1 MPLEVM
7 STSDVFARL
16 GDNNNR
22 IYPKANRG
30 VERLSPYAQPH
41 AEAGF
46 SIGADASIFATGSC
60 FARNVEKSLKF
71 INFNV
76 VSSPWTLPV
85 NREGEEQSPLY
96 NKYTVHSIL
105 NEFKWALSSEP
116 VDHSKYIVADK
127 DGLYYD
133 LNVTSHVDVTGTLEE
148 MTHFRKSF
156 NATFAAAATAD
167 VIIVTLGMVE
177 CWFDTETQTYLNIM
191 PPKSLM
197 SQYKDRFQFHVLDYK
212 DIVSALSE
220 LYAVISKDRE
230 TPPNLIVTVSPVG
243 LAATFRPDDVLVANS
258 YSKSVQRAAVE
269 AFTMTHDA
277 HYFPSYEYV
286 TLTDSKFAWSDRDFR
301 HVRQE
306 TVDRIM
312 ADVLLAYAGPSRGQ
326 QLLYLRGHCTAL
338 HENGEYAKIVEM
350 IEPHLDTYSD
360 EADILW
366 LYARGLRQVSRRED
380 AIEVCRT
387 IMRMDAK
394 VAHAA
399 GRTAV
404 NTLKMINGTP
414 GMDALL
420 DEYTELFPHDT
431 DFIAK
436 FRP

>member
-7 STSDVFARL
+7 STADVFDRL
-16 GDNNNR
+16 GANDFR

-41 AEAGF
+41 GRAGF
-46 SIGADASIFATGSC
+46 AIPPDAAIFATGSC

-85 NREGEEQSPLY
+85 PREGEEQSSLY
-96 NKYTVHSIL
+96 NKYTIHSIL
-105 NEFKWALSSEP
+105 NEFKWALSPTP
-116 VDHSKYIVADK
+116 VDHAQYIVADK
-127 DGLYYD
+127 KGLYHD
-133 LNVTSHVDVTGTLEE
+133 LNVTSHADVTGTLEE
-148 MTHFRKSF
+148 MTAFRAAF

-177 CWFDTETQTYLNIM
+177 CWYDTVTQTYLNVM
-191 PPKSLM
+191 PPKSLIAHHP
-197 SQYKDRFQFHVLDYK
+197 DRFQFRVLDYN
-212 DIVSALSE
+212 DILAALSE
-220 LYAVISKDRE
+220 LHAIISRDRD
-230 TPPNLIVTVSPVG
+230 TPPNIIVTVSPVG
-243 LAATFRPDDVLVANS
+243 LAATFRPDDVLVANC

-286 TLTDSKFAWSDRDFR
+286 TLTDSKFAWADRDFR

-326 QLLYLRGHCTAL
+326 LLLYLRGHGTAL
-338 HENGEYAKIVEM
+338 HENAEYAKLVEL
-350 IEPHLDTYSD
+350 IEPHIVEYCD

-366 LYARGLRQVSRRED
+366 LYARGLRQVERRED
-380 AIEVCRT
+380 AVEVCRL
-387 IMRMDAK
+387 IMRMDSK

-404 NTLKMINGTP
+404 NTLQMMKDP
-414 GMDALL
+414 QGMPDLL
-420 DEYTELFPHDT
+420 DEYSGIFPDDR

-436 FRP
+436 FK

>member
-7 STSDVFARL
+7 STTDVFARL
-16 GDNNNR
+16 GANNNR
-22 IYPKANRG
+22 IYPKLNRG

-46 SIGADASIFATGSC
+46 SIPADAAIFATGSC

-71 INFNV
+71 IDFNV

-85 NREGEEQSPLY
+85 NRDGEEQSPLY
-96 NKYTVHSIL
+96 NKYTIHSIL
-105 NEFKWALSSEP
+105 NEFKWALSPEP
-116 VDHSKYIVADK
+116 VDHSKYIVADNK
-127 DGLYYD
+127 GIYHD

-148 MTHFRKSF
+148 MTAFRKAF
-156 NATFAAAATAD
+156 NDTFAAAATAD
-167 VIIVTLGMVE
+167 VIIITLGMVE
-177 CWFDTETQTYLNIM
+177 CWYDTETQTYLNIM

-197 SQYKDRFQFHVLDYK
+197 SLYKDRFQFHVLDYN

-220 LYAVISKDRE
+220 LHAVLSRGRE
-230 TPPNLIVTVSPVG
+230 TPPNIIITVSPVG

-269 AFTMTHDA
+269 AFTMTHQA
-277 HYFPSYEYV
+277 SYFPSYEYV

-326 QLLYLRGHCTAL
+326 QLLYLRGHGTAL
-338 HENGEYAKIVEM
+338 HENAEYAKLVEM
-350 IEPHLDTYSD
+350 IEPHILAYSYEPD
-360 EADILW
+360 LLW
-366 LYARGLRQVSRRED
+366 LYARGLRQVDRRVE
-380 AIEVCRT
+380 AVEVCRI
-387 IMRMDAK
+387 IMRMESK

-399 GRTAV
+399 GRTAL
-404 NTLKMINGTP
+404 NTLKMIKEAT
-414 GMDALL
+414 GMDDLL
-420 DEYTELFPHDT
+420 AEYEAIFPQDQ

-436 FRP
+436 FK

>member
-1 MPLEVM
+1 M
-7 STSDVFARL
+7 STADVFARL
-16 GDNNNR
+16 GDNANR

-30 VERLSPYAQPH
+30 VERLAPYAQPH

-46 SIGADASIFATGSC
+46 AITPDASIFATGSC

-71 INFNV
+71 IDFNV

-85 NREGEEQSPLY
+85 NRTGEEQSSLY
-96 NKYTVHSIL
+96 NKYTIHSIL
-105 NEFKWALSSEP
+105 NEFRWALSPDP
-116 VDHSKYIVADK
+116 VDHEKYIVADK
-127 DGLYYD
+127 NGLYHD
-133 LNVTSHVDVTGTLEE
+133 LNVTAHPDVTGTKAE
-148 MTHFRKSF
+148 MTAFRQAF

-177 CWFDTETQTYLNIM
+177 CWYDTETETYLNIM
-191 PPKSLM
+191 PPKALM
-197 SQYKDRFQFHVLDYK
+197 SQYKDRFQFHVLDYN
-212 DIVSALSE
+212 DILQALTE
-220 LYAVISKDRE
+220 LHAILSRNRA
-230 TPPNLIVTVSPVG
+230 TPPQLIVTVSPVG

-269 AFTMTHDA
+269 AFVMTHDA

-286 TLTDSKFAWSDRDFR
+286 TLTDSKYAWADKDFR

-326 QLLYLRGHCTAL
+326 QLLYLRGHGTAL
-338 HENGEYAKIVEM
+338 FESGASDKVVAM
-350 IEPHLDTYSD
+350 IEPHLDTFG
-360 EADILW
+360 EEIDILW
-366 LYARGLRQVSRRED
+366 LYARALRQVDRRED
-380 AIEVCRT
+380 SVAISRKV
-387 IMRMDAK
+387 MRMDTNIAL
-394 VAHAA
+394 AA

-404 NTLKMINGTP
+404 NTLKMVKGTP

-420 DEYTELFPHDT
+420 DEFTALFPQDAE
-431 DFIAK
+431 FIAR